1 MKLLDINIIN
11 REFPSYNIE
20 ESNFFDILNPSII
33 EGGRIS
39 ESVSLSKIQTRNINT
54 KVLVEEVKNFISDID
69 IPLKLLNYKGV
80 GIHKTKFHQINL
92 NDTFFQSLKEDY
104 QDFEKWFFK
113 KSNNEAYITSRD
125 KTLLSFLYLK
135 IEEKDE
141 NYKDIFPLFR
151 PKRRLKVG
159 TLKVNNN
166 GFKLGEYFMNIAFE
180 TALAHKA
187 DQIYITL
194 FNKREEQFYLI
205 KLLDQLG
212 FSFWGKKNDEL
223 VYIRDL

>member
-11 REFPSYNIE
+11 REFPLYNE
-20 ESNFFDILNPSII
+20 ENSLEILNPLII

-135 IEEKDE
+135 IEEKEE

>member
-11 REFPSYNIE
+11 REFPLYNE
-20 ESNFFDILNPSII
+20 ENSLEILNPLII

-180 TALAHKA
+180 TALTHKA
-187 DQIYITL
+187 EQIYVTL
-194 FNKREEQFYLI
+194 FDKREEQHYLI
-205 KLLDQLG
+205 KLLEQRG
-212 FSFWGKKNDEL
+212 FSFWGKKKDEL

>member
-11 REFPSYNIE
+11 REFPLYNE
-20 ESNFFDILNPSII
+20 ENSLEILNPLII

>member
-11 REFPSYNIE
+11 REFPLYNIE

-33 EGGRIS
+33 ERNRIS
-39 ESVSLSKIQTRNINT
+39 NSVSLSKFQTRNINT
-54 KVLVEEVKNFISDID
+54 KDLVEEDKNFISDID
-69 IPLKLLNYKGV
+69 IPLKLVNYKEV
-80 GIHKTKFHQINL
+80 GIQKTKFHQINL

-135 IEEKDE
+135 IEEKEE
-141 NYKDIFPLFR
+141 NYKDIFPLFS
-151 PKRRLKVG
+151 PKKRLKVG

-180 TALAHKA
+180 TALTHKA
-187 DQIYITL
+187 EQIYVTL
-194 FNKREEQFYLI
+194 FDKREEQHYLI
-205 KLLDQLG
+205 KLLEQRG
-212 FSFWGKKNDEL
+212 FSFWGKKKDEL

>member
-11 REFPSYNIE
+11 REFPLYNE
-20 ESNFFDILNPSII
+20 ENSLEILNPLII

-135 IEEKDE
+135 IEEKEE
-141 NYKDIFPLFR
+141 NYKDIFPLFS
-151 PKRRLKVG
+151 PKKRLKVG

-180 TALAHKA
+180 TALTHKA
-187 DQIYITL
+187 EQIYVTL
-194 FNKREEQFYLI
+194 FDKREEQHYLI
-205 KLLDQLG
+205 KLLEQRG
-212 FSFWGKKNDEL
+212 FSFWGKKKDEL

>member
-11 REFPSYNIE
+11 REFPLYNIE
-20 ESNFFDILNPSII
+20 ESNFFDIFNPSII
-33 EGGRIS
+33 EGDRIS
-39 ESVSLSKIQTRNINT
+39 ESVNLSKFQSRNINT
-54 KVLVEEVKNFISDID
+54 KDLVEEDKNFISDID
-69 IPLKLLNYKGV
+69 IPLKLLNYKEV

-135 IEEKDE
+135 IEEKEE
-141 NYKDIFPLFR
+141 NYKDIFPLFS
-151 PKRRLKVG
+151 PKKRLKVG

-187 DQIYITL
+187 EQIYVTL
-194 FNKREEQFYLI
+194 FDKREEQLYLI
-205 KLLDQLG
+205 KLLDRWG

>member
-11 REFPSYNIE
+11 REFPLYNE
-20 ESNFFDILNPSII
+20 ENSLEILNPLII

-39 ESVSLSKIQTRNINT
+39 KSVSLSKIQTRNINT

>member
-1 MKLLDINIIN
+1 MKLLNINIIN
-11 REFPSYNIE
+11 REFPLYNIE
-20 ESNFFDILNPSII
+20 ESDFFDILNPSII
-33 EGGRIS
+33 EGERIS
-39 ESVSLSKIQTRNINT
+39 NSVSLSKFKIRNINT
-54 KVLVEEVKNFISDID
+54 KVLVEEDKNFISDINV
-69 IPLKLLNYKGV
+69 PLKLPNYKEV

-135 IEEKDE
+135 IEEKEE
-141 NYKDIFPLFR
+141 NYKDIYPLFS
-151 PKRRLKVG
+151 PKKRLKVG

-180 TALAHKA
+180 TALTHKA
-187 DQIYITL
+187 EQIYVTL
-194 FNKREEQFYLI
+194 FDKREEQHYLI
-205 KLLDQLG
+205 KLLEQRG
-212 FSFWGKKNDEL
+212 FSFWGKKKDEL

>member
-11 REFPSYNIE
+11 REFPLYNME

-33 EGGRIS
+33 QGDRIS
-39 ESVSLSKIQTRNINT
+39 ESVSLSKFQSRNINT
-54 KVLVEEVKNFISDID
+54 KVLVEEDKNFISDID
-69 IPLKLLNYKGV
+69 IPLKLLNYKEV

-125 KTLLSFLYLK
+125 K
-135 IEEKDE
+135 
-141 NYKDIFPLFR
+141 DIFPIFS
-151 PKRRLKVG
+151 PKKRLKVG

-180 TALAHKA
+180 TALTHKA
-187 DQIYITL
+187 EQIYVTL
-194 FNKREEQFYLI
+194 FDKREEQHYLI
-205 KLLDQLG
+205 KLLEQRG
-212 FSFWGKKNDEL
+212 FSFWGKKKDEL

>member
-11 REFPSYNIE
+11 REFPLYNIE

-33 EGGRIS
+33 EGM
-39 ESVSLSKIQTRNINT
+39 SLSKFQSRNINT
-54 KVLVEEVKNFISDID
+54 KDLVEENKNFISDID
-69 IPLKLLNYKGV
+69 IPLKLPNYKEV

-135 IEEKDE
+135 IEEKEE
-141 NYKDIFPLFR
+141 NYKDIFPIFS
-151 PKRRLKVG
+151 PKKRLKVG
-159 TLKVNNN
+159 TLKVNNH
-166 GFKLGEYFMNIAFE
+166 GFRLGEYFMNIVFE
-180 TALAHKA
+180 TALTHKA
-187 DQIYITL
+187 EQIYVT
-194 FNKREEQFYLI
+194 FFDKREEQLYLI
-205 KLLDQLG
+205 KLLDRLG

>member
-11 REFPSYNIE
+11 REFPLYNIE

>member
-11 REFPSYNIE
+11 REFPLYNE
-20 ESNFFDILNPSII
+20 ENSLEILNPLII
-33 EGGRIS
+33 EGGRIF

>member
-11 REFPSYNIE
+11 REFPLYNIE

-33 EGGRIS
+33 EGDRIS
-39 ESVSLSKIQTRNINT
+39 ESVSLSKFQSRNINT
-54 KVLVEEVKNFISDID
+54 KDLVEEDKNFISDID
-69 IPLKLLNYKGV
+69 IPLKLVNYKEV
-80 GIHKTKFHQINL
+80 GIQKTKFHQINL

-135 IEEKDE
+135 IEEKEE
-141 NYKDIFPLFR
+141 NYKDIFPLFS
-151 PKRRLKVG
+151 PKKRLKVG

-187 DQIYITL
+187 EQIYVTL
-194 FNKREEQFYLI
+194 FDKREEQLYLI
-205 KLLDQLG
+205 KLLEQRG

>member
-11 REFPSYNIE
+11 REFPLYNIE

-125 KTLLSFLYLK
+125 KTLLSFLYPK

>member
-11 REFPSYNIE
+11 REFPLYNIE

-33 EGGRIS
+33 EGDRIS
-39 ESVSLSKIQTRNINT
+39 KSISLSKFQSRNINT
-54 KVLVEEVKNFISDID
+54 KDLVEENKNFISDID